1 VGPESP
7 DEEEQ
12 MAVLGRIRPL
22 RDERARDI
30 GTGIRRN
37 PGYCESESTEG
48 FDGADD
54 GTAQKRKEIDT

>member
-1 VGPESP
+1 
-7 DEEEQ
+7 

-30 GTGIRRN
+30 GTGYPEH

-54 GTAQKRKEIDT
+54 GTAQKPKEIDT

>member
-1 VGPESP
+1 
-7 DEEEQ
+7 
-12 MAVLGRIRPL
+12 MAVLGTIRPL
-22 RDERARDI
+22 RDERARDT

-54 GTAQKRKEIDT
+54 GIAQKRKEIDT